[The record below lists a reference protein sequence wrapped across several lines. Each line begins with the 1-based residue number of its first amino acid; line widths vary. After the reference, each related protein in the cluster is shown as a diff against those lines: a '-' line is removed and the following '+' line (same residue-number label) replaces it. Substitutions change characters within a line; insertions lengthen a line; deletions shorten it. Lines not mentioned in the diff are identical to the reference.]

1 MLRSHFVR
9 ASQGAHFS
17 NANKLAGKMAVGE
30 GFEPPR
36 PFGLMVFKTTAIGHS
51 AIPPFGKK
59 KREQRMLSL

>member
-1 MLRSHFVR
+1 
-9 ASQGAHFS
+9 
-17 NANKLAGKMAVGE
+17 MAVGE